1 VPPFLEPLH
10 SVAGELINAVG
21 SDTPMRR
28 NFLDVV
34 FGDDVGQRIKL
45 ATNVAMASGQI
56 KTSERV
62 RPPKANT
69 TRAFRSSYSRAAR
82 LI

>member
-1 VPPFLEPLH
+1 MPHFLEPLH
-10 SVAGELINAVG
+10 SIAGELIDAVG

-28 NFLDVV
+28 YFLDVV
-34 FGDDVGQRIKL
+34 FGDDVSQRIKL

-56 KTSERV
+56 KTSEGV
-62 RPPKANT
+62 VHLGQHDA
-69 TRAFRSSYSRAAR
+69 AFRSSYSRAAR